1 MVTVTRKQGPS
12 YHPTNR
18 TLSKQLLISSSAR
31 CCPPLPARPPARMR
45 TPIRAVE
52 RREQRVLERLVRY
65 GLAEVVVH
73 APRGGEDAGRGL
85 KQLKLIS

>member
-1 MVTVTRKQGPS
+1 
-12 YHPTNR
+12 
-18 TLSKQLLISSSAR
+18 
-31 CCPPLPARPPARMR
+31 MR

-85 KQLKLIS
+85 KQFIDQLIEQFIMRLVWLFLAQ